1 MKAHLNIICKK
12 ELRYRVRNE
21 IDIFVHDF
29 DAKLVCI
36 DEKVYWK
43 EEKSVQFLA
52 EILFR
57 NYTIEKIEEEIKRIW
72 AREDDVYRTEDDER
86 RPTQKDVS

>member
-43 EEKSVQFLA
+43 EEKSVRCF
-52 EILFR
+52 
-57 NYTIEKIEEEIKRIW
+57 KI
-72 AREDDVYRTEDDER
+72 
-86 RPTQKDVS
+86 